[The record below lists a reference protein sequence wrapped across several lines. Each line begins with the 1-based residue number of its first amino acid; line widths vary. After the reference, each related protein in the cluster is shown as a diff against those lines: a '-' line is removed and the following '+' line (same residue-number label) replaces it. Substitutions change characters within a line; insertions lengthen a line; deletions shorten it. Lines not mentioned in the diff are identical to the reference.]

1 MTVRELLTVLV
12 GRFGPGAIL
21 IVVIFGA
28 SVWSITHW
36 TAQQNETVSV
46 FWGMVE
52 YTKGNNPQQ
61 SAGTGTGSPR
71 AGVYLLN
78 AAVSGDPLMPDQ
90 VAIRL
95 SSDWLSH
102 PADVVGLC
110 LNQTLARDSLL
121 TPDTVRLC

>member
-1 MTVRELLTVLV
+1 MRELLTVLV

-21 IVVIFGA
+21 IVVILGA

-36 TAQQNETVSV
+36 TAQQSETVSV

-52 YTKGNNPQQ
+52 YTKGSNPQQ
-61 SAGTGTGSPR
+61 STGTGTGLPP
-71 AGVYLLN
+71 AGAYLLR
-78 AAVSGDPLMPDQ
+78 AAASGDPLMPDQ
-90 VAIRL
+90 VAIRVK
-95 SSDWLSH
+95 SDWLSH

-110 LNQTLARDSLL
+110 LNQTLAQNSLL